1 MLNLAEYRKRPA
13 LLADWL
19 PWAGLVAPGIV
30 LNKDGSFQRTARFRG
45 PDLDSAT
52 QGELIA
58 TSARLNNA
66 LRRLGS
72 GWALFV
78 EAERREAAGYP
89 ESSFPEALSWLVDEE
104 RRAAFEEDASHFESR
119 YHLTLLYLPPE
130 EAKARAAGL
139 LYERPGTDVQDGSG
153 ASDGTDWK
161 SRLEAFV
168 SETERFLGLLEGVM
182 PEIDW
187 LDDAQ
192 TLTHLHGCVS
202 TRRHAVAMPQMPMH
216 LDALLADEPLT
227 GGLAPML
234 GGRHL
239 RVLTVRGFPTSTWP
253 GLLDDLNRLGF
264 AYRWSTRFLCL
275 DKAEAEK
282 ELVRLRRQWFAKRK
296 NIVALLRETIFQQ
309 ESPLVDSDASN
320 KAADADAALQELGSD
335 QVAFGYVTATVTVL
349 EADAAAADEK
359 LRAVERTIQGRGFV
373 TIPETLNAVEAW
385 LSSIPG
391 HVYANVRQPIVSTL
405 NLAHMMPV
413 SAVWAGPERNAHLD
427 GPPLIVTRTDGAT
440 PFRLVTHIGDVG
452 HTLVVGPTGMGKS
465 VLLATLALQFR
476 RYAGSRILAFDMGR
490 SMRATVLGLGGEH
503 YDLGA
508 DGEIAFQP
516 LARID
521 QDGYRTWAA
530 EWVEGRLRQEGLEVG
545 PAERE
550 MVWSALASLAT
561 APLEQRTMTGLAVL
575 LQSNALR
582 QALAPYVLGGAHGRL
597 LDADRDRLGASS
609 IQCFEMEELMHS
621 KAAVLAV
628 LGYLFARFEERF
640 DGAPTLLIL
649 DEAWLFL
656 DDPVFAAR
664 IRQWL
669 KTLRKKN
676 VSVIFATQSLADIQN
691 SSIAPAI
698 VESCASRIF
707 LPNPQA
713 TEPQIRVIY
722 EGFGLNRRQIEIV
735 ATAQPKRDYYYQSR
749 LGNRVFELG
758 LGPVALAFAGAA
770 SPEDQREIDRVQASV
785 LASPFARMPSVF
797 AAAWLRHRGLGWAAD
812 LIPSFPSAS
821 PSLSST
827 PQEKSP

>member
-19 PWAGLVAPGIV
+19 PWAGLVAPGVV
-30 LNKDGSFQRTARFRG
+30 LNKDGAFQRTARFRG

-52 QGELIA
+52 QGELVA

-66 LRRLGS
+66 LKRLGS

-78 EAERREAAGYP
+78 EAERRKAADYP
-89 ESSFPEALSWLVDEE
+89 ESVFPEPLSWLVDEE
-104 RRAAFEEDASHFESR
+104 RRAAFEEDASHFESG
-119 YHLTLLYLPPE
+119 YHLTLLYLPPKE
-130 EAKARAAGL
+130 TRARASRL
-139 LYERPGTDVQDGSG
+139 LYENRDTDGV
-153 ASDGTDWK
+153 DWRE
-161 SRLEAFV
+161 RLEAFV
-168 SETERFLGLLEGVM
+168 AESERFLGLLEGVM
-182 PEIDW
+182 PEIGW
-187 LDDAQ
+187 LDDGQ
-192 TLTHLHGCVS
+192 TLTYLHACVS
-202 TRRHAVAMPQMPMH
+202 TYRHPVAVPEVPMH
-216 LDALLADEPLT
+216 LDAHLADEPLV

-234 GGRHL
+234 GNQHL
-239 RVLTVRGFPTSTWP
+239 RVLTLRGFPTSTWP
-253 GLLDDLNRLGF
+253 GILDDLNRLGF

-296 NIVALLRETIFQQ
+296 NIVALLRETIFQH

-349 EADAAAADEK
+349 DADATGADEK

-391 HVYANVRQPIVSTL
+391 HAYANVRQPIVSTL

-413 SAVWAGPERNAHLD
+413 SAVWAGQERNAHLD

-476 RYAGSRILAFDMGR
+476 RYRGSRILAFDMGR
-490 SMRATVLGLGGEH
+490 SIRATILGLGGEH
-503 YDLGA
+503 YDLGKGVGEG
-508 DGEIAFQP
+508 GEIAFQP

-521 QDGYRTWAA
+521 QEGYRAWAA
-530 EWVEGRLRQEGLEVG
+530 EWIEGRLRHEGVAVG
-545 PAERE
+545 PPEKDA
-550 MVWSALASLAT
+550 VWSALTSLAS
-561 APLEQRTMTGLAVL
+561 APVEQRTMTGLSVL
-575 LQSNALR
+575 LQSHALR
-582 QALAPYVLGGAHGRL
+582 QALQPYVLGGAHGRL
-597 LDADRDRLGASS
+597 LDADHDRLGSADV
-609 IQCFEMEELMHS
+609 QGFEMEEMMHS
-621 KAAVLAV
+621 KAATQAALS
-628 LGYLFARFEERF
+628 YLFARFDERF

-676 VSVIFATQSLADIQN
+676 VSVIFATQSLADIQE
-691 SSIAPAI
+691 STIAPAI

-713 TEPQIRVIY
+713 AEPQIRVVY
-722 EGFGLNRRQIEIV
+722 EGFGLNGRQIEIV
-735 ATAQPKRDYYYQSR
+735 STAQPKCDYYYQSR
-749 LGNRVFELG
+749 LGNRVFDLG
-758 LGPVALAFAGAA
+758 LGPVALAFAGAS
-770 SPEDQREIDRVQASV
+770 SPEDQRAIDAVSAAV
-785 LASPFARMPSVF
+785 LPADF
-797 AAAWLRHRGLGWAAD
+797 AAAWLRHRGLDWAAN
-812 LIPSFPSAS
+812 LIPSFPPF
-821 PSLSST
+821 PST
-827 PQEKSP
+827 